1 MASQL
6 EKPSVDSSSHPSLTR
21 TKPSPVPLL
30 EPWNPRTEAWREG
43 CKAKCRGSQARE
55 QVLCSRSLSAS

>member
-30 EPWNPRTEAWREG
+30 EPWNRGLEG
-43 CKAKCRGSQARE
+43 RMQS
-55 QVLCSRSLSAS
+55 